1 VSGTLIVRA
10 DASVSMGAGHV
21 MRCLALAQAW
31 QDDGGDVVFV
41 MAQTLPALVER
52 LETERFGV
60 VCLNNGTFGQDA
72 TQFLDVARAKRA
84 SWIVLDGYH
93 FHPEYQQAIKGA
105 NLNLLLLDDGG
116 QAKRYFADLVL
127 DQNFRVAPV
136 TYESRE
142 PSTRLLVG
150 TSYAMLRR
158 EFFSLRNQ
166 KRDSPR
172 VARKILITMGGSDA
186 DNLTLGVM
194 RLLVQ
199 IKELEVVAVVGDG
212 NPHLQVLKRCAS
224 ESAAEVRIVKNVM
237 NMAELMAWAD
247 LAIIAAGGTLWE
259 LLCVGCPV
267 LSFARNSLQAGILSS
282 LDRSQVVHFLGYAK
296 AFNRSVLATT
306 IGDVVSDPLR
316 RARMS
321 ERGRNMIDG
330 RGAERVCKILQEKQ

>member
-1 VSGTLIVRA
+1 
-10 DASVSMGAGHV
+10 
-21 MRCLALAQAW
+21 
-31 QDDGGDVVFV
+31 
-41 MAQTLPALVER
+41 
-52 LETERFGV
+52 
-60 VCLNNGTFGQDA
+60 
-72 TQFLDVARAKRA
+72 
-84 SWIVLDGYH
+84 
-93 FHPEYQQAIKGA
+93 
-105 NLNLLLLDDGG
+105 
-116 QAKRYFADLVL
+116 
-127 DQNFRVAPV
+127 
-136 TYESRE
+136 
-142 PSTRLLVG
+142 
-150 TSYAMLRR
+150 
-158 EFFSLRNQ
+158 
-166 KRDSPR
+166 
-172 VARKILITMGGSDA
+172 MGGSDA

-194 RLLVQ
+194 QLLVQ

-282 LDRSQVVHFLGYAK
+282 LDRSQVVHFLGYAN

-330 RGAERVCKILQEKQ
+330 RGAETSMQNSAGETVNFVVTMESIAPAESGAFLKMAESHFRELDSSFVPRQDWGKNYFTIIQSNPHFYLRWIAVNDARAGFILFGLEDHNFLANTSGWIYELYVLPEFRRKGVARESALRAIWNYKPTLLKSSSRSWKEIKALRHYGNHWVLENSANVGLSGTSQSEGCHLTTDLPTLAWLF